1 MQCKLFDDSF
11 LDHELQPIFILKVRD
26 RATLYLSVLG
36 GDGTV
41 DTDKESKDFL
51 FGSLEVPLVNMET
64 SLKNYVSYL
73 SRFSSFQYFLGHQ
86 LSYIFDP
93 AGAL

>member
-1 MQCKLFDDSF
+1 MIPSLLMSQTSF
-11 LDHELQPIFILKVRD
+11 YLKVRD

-64 SLKNYVSYL
+64 SLKNYVS
-73 SRFSSFQYFLGHQ
+73 
-86 LSYIFDP
+86 
-93 AGAL
+93 